1 MTTRANTDSMN
12 APLRKA
18 WTQEEFFSWAERQ
31 EERYEFD
38 GFRPVAM
45 TGGTAHHNR
54 VMWGIHRALDR
65 RLPRGKGPCE
75 PFGPD
80 AGLGTIGDTV
90 RYPDALVTCSKTAG
104 NERKISGVVV
114 VFEVISSSSGATDRI
129 VKLREYAAVAS
140 IKRYVILESTSVGLQ
155 VLERSSPEQ
164 VWQTT
169 ALTSGDILRMPE
181 IGVEI
186 PVDEIYDGIEF
197 SEPDNQDG

>member
-1 MTTRANTDSMN
+1 
-12 APLRKA
+12 
-18 WTQEEFFSWAERQ
+18 
-31 EERYEFD
+31 
-38 GFRPVAM
+38 
-45 TGGTAHHNR
+45 
-54 VMWGIHRALDR
+54 
-65 RLPRGKGPCE
+65 
-75 PFGPD
+75 
-80 AGLGTIGDTV
+80 
-90 RYPDALVTCSKTAG
+90 
-104 NERKISGVVV
+104 VVV

-140 IKRYVILESTSVGLQ
+140 IKRYVILESTSIGLQ